1 MRLVAGRNENNRW
14 DWKRNLNKA
23 WLNLGAGMG
32 MGMDNWKQQGVWLKK
47 TFPLLLW

>member
-1 MRLVAGRNENNRW
+1 MSMKNSNRCDSMRLVAGRNENNRW

-32 MGMDNWKQQGVWLKK
+32 MGMDNWKQQGV
-47 TFPLLLW
+47 